1 MEKVLEEQEKK
12 LRSEMAITKAE
23 YEEKINTMQS
33 KQTDITKQLDSVKVR
48 LFTAPRAK
56 QLGEGETSMLN
67 QDVYR
72 LKMLN

>member
-1 MEKVLEEQEKK
+1 MEKLLEEQEKK

-33 KQTDITKQLDSVKVR
+33 KQTDITKQLDFIEVR
-48 LFTAPRAK
+48 LLTAPRAK
-56 QLGEGETSMLN
+56 QLGRTSMLN
-67 QDVYR
+67 QGVHR